1 DGEAATV
8 FGELAALV
16 LATGRHPRPR
26 RMDLMIAAT
35 AAVRRLPLYTANP
48 HDFTGLEA
56 VLTVVPVQPATR
68 HPAEHCESPWRAP
81 QHRLRDSQGPETIV
95 EELGSL
101 DSATSRRMTGTQTQN
116 DKGA

>member
-48 HDFTGLEA
+48 HDFSGLEA
-56 VLTVVPVQPATR
+56 VLTVVPVQPATH
-68 HPAEHCESPWRAP
+68 HPAERS
-81 QHRLRDSQGPETIV
+81 DSQGPETIV
-95 EELGSL
+95 EGLGSL
-101 DSATSRRMTGTQTQN
+101 DSATSRTMTGTQTQN